1 MRLHT
6 QQHAVQVP
14 VELTDKLLAACKDK
28 GFAAAEA
35 CIHEIIAEGY
45 SITAV
50 FEQLF
55 ATVIDATDMTDA
67 QKAKAVDTMAIADK
81 KLVDGA
87 DGVLQL
93 LSVASVL
100 QQLYSGKQVHLI

>member
-1 MRLHT
+1 M
-6 QQHAVQVP
+6 
-14 VELTDKLLAACKDK
+14 ELTDKLLAACKDK